1 MRREGMIR
9 VVAAHMP
16 PYLRSLRAKAALS
29 PLCRA
34 MGIEEVE
41 CPACGGSGWLN
52 RRALRHCPLCCG
64 FREVPDVVALWF
76 EVQMRR
82 RLDGTRSLWLT
93 GTAPY
98 PFRQTPFRYGRTA
111 EVVYKV
117 SVEAADALF

>member
-1 MRREGMIR
+1 MRREAVTR

-16 PYLRSLRAKAALS
+16 PYLRSLRARAALS

-76 EVQMRR
+76 EVQVRR
-82 RLDGTRSLWLT
+82 CLNRTRSLSPSGMASYL
-93 GTAPY
+93 
-98 PFRQTPFRYGRTA
+98 FRQTPFRYGRTA
-111 EVVYKV
+111 EVLYKV